1 MKKDYFQI
9 LFLILSFQSIF
20 FSSLFPQNDVIKFE
34 QITTEAG
41 LASNT
46 VYDIIQDRYGFMW
59 FGTNDG
65 LCRYDGHNIKVY
77 RYDPQDSNSISSSW
91 ASRLYEDR
99 SGNIWIGTVRGGV
112 NKFDPIT
119 EKFVSYQHEEDNPHS
134 ISDDTAFGICQDISA
149 TIWIGTWK
157 GLDKLVV
164 DIEADSNNQQV
175 KVIHYQNDPDNP
187 NSLSDP
193 RIWHIYIDQS
203 NVIWIATQDGGLNK
217 FEIATEQFT
226 HYKHDPQNPHSISNN
241 CVRYSY
247 EDPAGDGNILW
258 IGTKGGLNKFNK
270 TTEIF
275 TRFQYN
281 PDDSTS
287 LSDNVVIP
295 IRRAKNG
302 TLWIGTAKGLNKF
315 IPPTKPDSSQ
325 PSFSHYHHDKANL
338 SSLSN
343 NFVYSI
349 FEDRSGVLW
358 LGTIGGGVNK
368 IASEQKK
375 FQVNTRLGGV
385 TTLFEDSDGI
395 IWSGTTN
402 GLTRYD
408 PSENDVLR
416 YQNIPEN
423 ENSLLYNNVHFIRED
438 PYYPEKTLWIA
449 CYGGGLDRM
458 VEKDNGRSLQFTHFK
473 HDPVDSL
480 SINSECVDML
490 YFDNRGRMWIG
501 TCEGLNLFNRSTETF
516 TYFEHDPNNLYTL
529 SSKWVTSICQ
539 TAADS
544 NVLWVGTENGFNKF
558 LIEEKF
564 FIRYR
569 HDPANQNSLAHDYT
583 QAVHSD
589 SYHQGKVIW
598 IGTFGG
604 GLDKFDIDTEKFTH
618 FTEEDGLINNT
629 IASIVE
635 DDNFHLWI
643 STKKGVSKFD
653 LCSETFKNYS
663 NEDGIYLSGFNPKA
677 YFKNKRGEI
686 YLGGNQGFVLFH
698 PDSIKDNSHI
708 PPAVVTD
715 IKIFDKSIKLR
726 QAVHATKK
734 IKLNYRQNF
743 FSFDFASLDYTNPK
757 KNQYAYKLQGLDRDW
772 VYAGNRTVAY
782 YTDVKPGTY
791 TFRVKGSNNDGIWN
805 EEGASIKII
814 VTPPFWR
821 TWWFYSLVGL
831 VLVGMLGWG
840 YHFRLS
846 LLIKERN
853 AQQAFSRKLI
863 EEIERGRKRI
873 ANELHDSLGQN
884 LLITKNEI
892 TECIN
897 TESLSETCASSLKE
911 ISSLV
916 SESIHEVSEIAY
928 NLHPHQLD
936 RLGLTKAIESIVTK
950 VTHSTTARFSLEID
964 NIDGLAAKENEIH
977 IYRIVQEGLNNV
989 IRHAE
994 AKNVWIKISRA
1005 DDAVKILIKDD
1016 GKGFDPKKYDSE
1028 QLSFSGLGLAGIAE
1042 RVKILNGDWNIETA
1056 RKKGASLKITIPL
1069 KG

>member
-1 MKKDYFQI
+1 MRKDRIQLFLLNLIFQVI
-9 LFLILSFQSIF
+9 LFSPLYS
-20 FSSLFPQNDVIKFE
+20 QNANIKFE
-34 QITTEAG
+34 HITTEQG

-46 VYDIIQDRYGFMW
+46 VYDIIQDRFGFIW

-65 LCRYDGHNIKVY
+65 LCRYHGHNIKIY
-77 RYDPQDSNSISSSW
+77 RYDPLDSNSISSSW
-91 ASRLYEDR
+91 ASRLFEDR

-119 EKFVSYQHEEDNPHS
+119 EKFISFQHEEDDPHS
-134 ISDDTAFGICQDISA
+134 LSDDTAFGICQDTSG

-157 GLDKLVV
+157 GLDKLVING
-164 DIEADSNNQQV
+164 DPDSNNQQV
-175 KVIHYQNDPDNP
+175 KFIHYQNDPDNP

-217 FEIATEQFT
+217 FDIEAEQFT
-226 HYKHDPQNPHSISNN
+226 NYKHDPQNPHSISNN

-275 TRFQYN
+275 TRLQHN

-287 LSDNVVIP
+287 LSDNIVVR
-295 IRRAKNG
+295 IRRANNG

-315 IPPTKPDSSQ
+315 IPSANPDSSM
-325 PSFSHYHHDKANL
+325 PSFDHYQHDKANL
-338 SSLSN
+338 LSLSN

-368 IASEQKK
+368 ISSEQKK
-375 FQVNTRLGGV
+375 FLVNTRLGDV

-402 GLTRYD
+402 GLARYD
-408 PSENDVLR
+408 PSENDVVR
-416 YQNIPEN
+416 YQNIPGN

-438 PYYPEKTLWIA
+438 PYYREKTLWIA
-449 CYGGGLDRM
+449 CYGGGLDRL
-458 VEKDNGRSLQFTHFK
+458 VEQDNGRSFQFTHFK

-490 YFDNRGRMWIG
+490 YFDNWVRMWIG

-516 TYFEHDPNNLYTL
+516 TYFEHDPNNPYSL
-529 SSKWVTSICQ
+529 SSKWVTTICQ
-539 TAADS
+539 AAADS

-558 LIEEKF
+558 LINENI

-569 HDPANQNSLAHDYT
+569 HDPADSNSLAHDYI
-583 QAVHSD
+583 QAVHAD
-589 SYHQGKVIW
+589 SYHQGKVVW

-604 GLDKFDIDTEKFTH
+604 GLDKFDSETEKFTH
-618 FTEEDGLINNT
+618 FTEEHGLINNT

-635 DDNFHLWI
+635 DDSFNLWI
-643 STKKGVSKFD
+643 STKKGISKFD
-653 LCSETFKNYS
+653 LRTETFKNYS
-663 NEDGIYLSGFNPKA
+663 QDDGIYLSGFNPKA

-686 YLGGNQGFVLFH
+686 YFGGNEGLVIFH

-715 IKIFDKSIKLR
+715 FKIFNKSIKLS
-726 QAVHATKK
+726 QAIYATKQ
-734 IKLNYRQNF
+734 IRLNYKQNF

-757 KNQYAYKLQGLDRDW
+757 TNQYAYMLQELDRDW

-791 TFRVKGSNNDGIWN
+791 YFHVKGSNNDGIWN
-805 EEGASIKII
+805 EDGTSIKII
-814 VTPPFWR
+814 VSPPFWR
-821 TWWFYSLVGL
+821 TWWFYSLLGL

-846 LLIKERN
+846 LLAKERN

-892 TECIN
+892 AECLN
-897 TESLSETCASSLKE
+897 TESLSKSCASSLKE
-911 ISSLV
+911 ILSLV
-916 SESIHEVSEIAY
+916 ADSINEVREIAY

-936 RLGLTKAIESIVTK
+936 RLGLTKAIESIVNKVSHSSATK
-950 VTHSTTARFSLEID
+950 FSLEMENVD
-964 NIDGLAAKENEIH
+964 RLVPKENEIH
-977 IYRIVQEGLNNV
+977 IYRVVQEGLNNV

-1016 GKGFDPKKYDSE
+1016 GKGFDPKKYDPE
-1028 QLSFSGLGLAGIAE
+1028 HLSFSGLGIAGIGE
-1042 RVKILNGDWNIETA
+1042 RLKILNGEWDIETV
-1056 RKKGASLKITIPL
+1056 RKKGTNLKITIPI